1 MKVALI
7 TIYDL
12 LNYGNRLQ
20 NYALVCFFN
29 KNKLQADTIIID
41 YSTLLQ
47 YIKKCIKRIIHKPPL
62 LHWNLRQE
70 TNAFVD
76 GLSKSNKDKHSKFKK
91 FTYLYTNIKY
101 KRYIEPFSR
110 DWINDYDYFIVGSD
124 QVWNPRIG
132 QAEKWEFLNFVPKN
146 KRISYSASFGISE
159 VPKECEVTIRDGLNG
174 IPHISVREHAGA
186 AIVKKLTGRDVTVLV
201 DPTLLLSDEEWR
213 SIGMRPAWY
222 RDEKYILT
230 YFLGDVPQVL
240 DELAKE
246 HNYKIYNLMDA
257 DNLNLYT
264 SRVEE
269 FLWLIDHAEL
279 VCTDSFHAC
288 VFSIIFNTPFVVV
301 KRQQKGMADM
311 TSRLDTLL
319 GLFGYQNRLI
329 DFVKYSI
336 KADEL
341 LHMDFSKVKDIQK
354 REIARSTEFLKKAMK
369 ME

>member
-1 MKVALI
+1 M
-7 TIYDL
+7 
-12 LNYGNRLQ
+12 Q
-20 NYALVCFFN
+20 NTGCF
-29 KNKLQADTIIID
+29 
-41 YSTLLQ
+41 
-47 YIKKCIKRIIHKPPL
+47 P
-62 LHWNLRQE
+62 E
-70 TNAFVD
+70 
-76 GLSKSNKDKHSKFKK
+76 
-91 FTYLYTNIKY
+91 
-101 KRYIEPFSR
+101 
-110 DWINDYDYFIVGSD
+110 
-124 QVWNPRIG
+124 
-132 QAEKWEFLNFVPKN
+132 
-146 KRISYSASFGISE
+146 
-159 VPKECEVTIRDGLNG
+159 
-174 IPHISVREHAGA
+174 IP
-186 AIVKKLTGRDVTVLV
+186 T
-201 DPTLLLSDEEWR
+201 
-213 SIGMRPAWY
+213 
-222 RDEKYILT
+222 KYILT

-329 DFVKYSI
+329 DFVKITI

-341 LHMDFSKVKDIQK
+341 LRMDFSKVKAIQK